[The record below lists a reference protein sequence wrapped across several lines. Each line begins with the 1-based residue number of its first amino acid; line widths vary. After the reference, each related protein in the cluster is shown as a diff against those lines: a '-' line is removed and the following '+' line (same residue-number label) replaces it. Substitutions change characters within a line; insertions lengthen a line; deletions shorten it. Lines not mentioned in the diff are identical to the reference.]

1 MQQNKR
7 FFVAMTFCMLWL
19 ASFAQQK
26 VSGHVTDAT
35 GEPLIGV
42 SVTIKGT
49 STGTVTDFEG
59 NYTRPSVT
67 SSTQI
72 QFSYIGYLTKNIT
85 VGNKSTIDVTMEEDN
100 AALDEVVVIGYQ
112 TVRRRDLTGSV
123 ASVSG
128 KTIASAPVADLSQA
142 LQGKLA
148 GVNIV
153 SQDGRPDATIS
164 IRVRGGGS
172 ISQSNEP
179 LILIDGIA
187 GSMSDIPWKVWIS
200 AGLIRL
206 M

>member
-1 MQQNKR
+1 MMQQNKR

-49 STGTVTDFEG
+49 STGT
-59 NYTRPSVT
+59 
-67 SSTQI
+67 
-72 QFSYIGYLTKNIT
+72 
-85 VGNKSTIDVTMEEDN
+85 
-100 AALDEVVVIGYQ
+100 
-112 TVRRRDLTGSV
+112 V

-187 GSMSDIPWKVWIS
+187 GSMSDIPADQVESIDVLKD
-200 AGLIRL
+200 AFLCL
-206 M
+206 TE